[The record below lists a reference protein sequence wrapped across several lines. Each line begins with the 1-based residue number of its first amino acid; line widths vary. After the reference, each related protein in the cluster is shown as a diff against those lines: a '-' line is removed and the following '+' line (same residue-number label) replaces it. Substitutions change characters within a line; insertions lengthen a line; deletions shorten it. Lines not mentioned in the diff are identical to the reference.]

1 MKRDKINKGIKK
13 SRVIRNEYI
22 LYTRLREKKKKTI
35 RLHSK
40 DKRKKEKERQKK
52 TKKRKQNADRVIHN
66 TRMTMRGVGE
76 EEESGMGWGVMSLE
90 RNTLI
95 TLKSSY
101 ATSGVED
108 EE

>member
-1 MKRDKINKGIKK
+1 
-13 SRVIRNEYI
+13 
-22 LYTRLREKKKKTI
+22 
-35 RLHSK
+35 
-40 DKRKKEKERQKK
+40 
-52 TKKRKQNADRVIHN
+52 
-66 TRMTMRGVGE
+66 MTMRGVGE